1 MSETDLW
8 PPYPYDIAAAR
19 FAELDAWYSG
29 DTETLQKIYSGG
41 ATEATH
47 LVAGRPFKG
56 GVLGTLSKMWW
67 GAPVVP
73 DEKRTKMHL
82 PLAADLCSLSAD
94 LLFGEAP
101 QIVFRRPEDAVA
113 AVTGA
118 NAPKQKWKHPAQDRL
133 DKIMASDETHA
144 ELLLGGEYA
153 AALGGTYW
161 AAAWDER
168 VADHVFPKAY
178 AADCAIPRFLLG
190 HLIECTLWSEYRD
203 GNEVY
208 RLLEVHK
215 PGSIEYTLYK
225 GTDRTLGRPAP
236 VTDRTETAYLAD
248 LRKPADLAVPV
259 EEYSETISVG
269 TGTQKL
275 SVVYMRNARPV
286 RDWRKM
292 GELANLGRSDLDG
305 LQDPLD
311 KVDQVWSSL
320 LRDIELGAGRMT
332 VPESWLT
339 QGTRGDG
346 ASFDPDRTYY
356 SGVNMLGTQ
365 ASPEQAVASQFL
377 IRVDEHL
384 STIDAL
390 KREIASAIGYSPTH
404 LGLKDV
410 RGTKTATEVDADLSD
425 SERTRDKKAMYAK
438 PALAKFAVMALEID
452 ATVFGSGV
460 KPSDLAE
467 LPDVE
472 FAPVSQADPEKTA
485 RTAQLLDAARAAS
498 RREIIRV
505 VHPDWD
511 PEEVDAE
518 FEAIQAEQAASMPT
532 VPDPTQFKG
541 DEQPD
546 DEPDKPEE

>member
-1 MSETDLW
+1 MPETDLW
-8 PPYPYDIAAAR
+8 PPYPYDVAAAR
-19 FAELDAWYSG
+19 FSELDAWYSG
-29 DTETLQKIYSGG
+29 DTRTLQSIYSGH
-41 ATEATH
+41 AKEATH
-47 LVAGRPFKG
+47 LVDGKPFRG
-56 GVLGTLSKMWW
+56 GVLGSLSKMWY
-67 GAPVVP
+67 GQPIDT
-73 DEKRTKMHL
+73 DEKRMKMHL

-101 QIVFRRPEDAVA
+101 QIVFRRPEGATDAEP
-113 AVTGA
+113 
-118 NAPKQKWKHPAQDRL
+118 APNTAKVKWRHPAQDRL

-161 AAAWDER
+161 AAAWDDR

-178 AADCAIPRFLLG
+178 AADCAIPRFILG
-190 HLIECTLWSEYRD
+190 HMVSCTLWSEYRD
-203 GNEVY
+203 SNDVF
-208 RLLEVHK
+208 RLLEVHE
-215 PGSIEYTLYK
+215 PGSIKYTLYK
-225 GTDRTLGRPAP
+225 GTDKTLGKVVPVNDRP
-236 VTDRTETAYLAD
+236 ETAYLAS
-248 LRKPADLAVPV
+248 LRAPADVVVPA
-259 EEYSETISVG
+259 EQYSETIAVG

-286 RDWRKM
+286 RDWRKL
-292 GELANLGRSDLDG
+292 GELSNLGRSDLDG
-305 LQDPLD
+305 IQDPLD
-311 KVDQVWSSL
+311 KIDQVWSSL

-339 QGTRGDG
+339 QGARGDG
-346 ASFDPDRTYY
+346 ASFDPDRVYY

-365 ASPEQAVASQFL
+365 ASPEQAIASQFL
-377 IRVDEHL
+377 IRVEEHL

-410 RGTKTATEVDADLSD
+410 RGAKTATEVDADMSD

-452 ATVFGSGV
+452 AAVFKSGV
-460 KPSDLAE
+460 NPNDLTE

-511 PEEVDAE
+511 PDEVDAE
-518 FEAIQAEQAASMPT
+518 FEAIQAEQQAAMPT
-532 VPDPTQFKG
+532 VPDPTLFKG
-541 DEQPD
+541 DQPT
-546 DEPDKPEE
+546 EPPVA